1 MMKCPNCDKEMKKG
15 QATFI
20 SMEGFGTMMVSFVSD
35 DDSKKSFIKRQSKGK
50 LILSGTTAEAFC
62 CLDCNKMVSVFDME

>member
-1 MMKCPNCDKEMKKG
+1 MKCPRCDKEMKKG
-15 QATFI
+15 QATFM

-35 DDSKKSFIKRQSKGK
+35 DESKKGFFKRQSKGK

-62 CLDCNKMVSVFDME
+62 CPDCGKMVSVIDME